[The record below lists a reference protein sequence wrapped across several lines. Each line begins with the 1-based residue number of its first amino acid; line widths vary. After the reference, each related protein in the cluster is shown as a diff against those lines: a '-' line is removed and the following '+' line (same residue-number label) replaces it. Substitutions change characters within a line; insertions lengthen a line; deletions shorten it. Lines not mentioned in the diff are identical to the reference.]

1 MFYSVRRRAIDR
13 TSITRDIFYGGV
25 RARSTQNIIIIINL
39 SLGGQL
45 FPPSK
50 SSRDRSKASFFFRG
64 VLGFGD
70 KKRRTFSSLWSSR
83 RTFRGPRRFFRVSS
97 GSSPFLVVK
106 SAADD
111 DDDDDLKVVTLLR
124 LGLSPEED
132 VNAAR
137 LGGWRRRGRGK
148 VFLLATIA
156 RLVALFV
163 PVHAFFFSRDFV
175 GVGVKTR

>member
-1 MFYSVRRRAIDR
+1 MFDR
-13 TSITRDIFYGGV
+13 SKRVLRGTFFTRGV
-25 RARSTQNIIIIINL
+25 RARAFDAKHHL
-39 SLGGQL
+39 VGQL
-45 FPPSK
+45 CPPSK
-50 SSRDRSKASFFFRG
+50 SSSKSTRDRRLASFFFRG

-70 KKRRTFSSLWSSR
+70 KTRRTFSSFWSSR

-97 GSSPFLVVK
+97 FGSSPSIIQ
-106 SAADD
+106 SAA

-137 LGGWRRRGRGK
+137 LGGWRRRGRGRV

-163 PVHAFFFSRDFV
+163 PVRAFFFSRDFV